1 MTVFI
6 GALLVTGFVLIVV
19 GGQGAIILRIKELP
33 SNINNNNQSKD
44 IQKSNKKYLQ
54 SGILII
60 VGVIIILF
68 VAFVL
73 V

>member
-19 GGQGAIILRIKELP
+19 GGQSAVLLRIKELP

>member
-19 GGQGAIILRIKELP
+19 GGQSAVLLRIKELP
-33 SNINNNNQSKD
+33 SNINNNQSKA

-54 SGILII
+54 AGIAII
-60 VGVIIILF
+60 VGIIIILF
-68 VAFVL
+68 VTFVL

>member
-6 GALLVTGFVLIVV
+6 GALLVTGFVLITV
-19 GGQGAIILRIKELP
+19 GGQNIVLLRIKELP
-33 SNINNNNQSKD
+33 SNINNNQSKA

-54 SGILII
+54 AGITIL
-60 VGVIIILF
+60 VGVIIILL

>member
-19 GGQGAIILRIKELP
+19 GGQSAVLLRIKELP
-33 SNINNNNQSKD
+33 SNINNNQSKA

-54 SGILII
+54 AGIAII
-60 VGVIIILF
+60 VGIIIILF